1 MPERRSTKR
10 PNAPDRRTFPRPPLW
25 LNLLLLLLGIGG
37 VVFARYHR
45 EQVASRFGHVLT
57 QEQRTP
63 EDTKK
68 MKNELAEMDL
78 TRSALEKE
86 IDGRMKFLQSLKSED
101 FFLSVDTK
109 QKKLRFYYGD
119 TILRE
124 GDITVGEQKNV
135 TSNGKS
141 WTFVPVKGAFK
152 VEAKA
157 VDYNWRVPE
166 WVYALNGEK
175 PPAELPVVEGG
186 LGRYVIFLPNGYVIH
201 SAPSEKSP
209 LKGVKPGSIMANAE
223 DLRAIWERIHKDQ
236 TFVYIF

>member
-1 MPERRSTKR
+1 MTERRNTKR
-10 PNAPDRRTFPRPPLW
+10 PDSRDRRTFPRPPLW

-45 EQVASRFGHVLT
+45 EQVEERFAHVLN
-57 QEQRTP
+57 QEKRTP

-68 MKNELAEMDL
+68 MKEQLAEMDL
-78 TRSALEKE
+78 TRGALERE
-86 IDGRMKFLQSLKSED
+86 IDGRMKFLQSLKSEN
-101 FFLSVDTK
+101 FFLSVDTT

-124 GDITVGEQKNV
+124 GDITIGEAKTVQSGDKR
-135 TSNGKS
+135 

-157 VDYNWRVPE
+157 VDYDWRIPE
-166 WVYALNGEK
+166 WVYAMSNQPV
-175 PPAELPVVEGG
+175 PPSAAVVTGG
-186 LGRYVIFLPNGYVIH
+186 LGKYVLFLPNGYVIH
-201 SAPSEKSP
+201 SPPAEASP
-209 LKGVKPGSIMANAE
+209 LKGPKPGSIMASDD
-223 DLRAIWERIHKDQ
+223 DLRAIWARIHKDQ